1 MQSLIKQGTDLVGQ
15 NKLYFEGWKGC
26 KTKLEQISMVPC
38 GSNTI
43 YSVKIKT
50 GDQKGKSVRVY
61 ASSVGR
67 ISKER

>member
-1 MQSLIKQGTDLVGQ
+1 MVAQNLNNNWSLDKNVAARRNLIL
-15 NKLYFEGWKGC
+15 
-26 KTKLEQISMVPC
+26 MVPC

-61 ASSVGR
+61 ASSKNVYL
-67 ISKER
+67 